1 MAIRHLH
8 FTDER
13 EAVLLEGDKSAAI
26 ISITDPDLPQPYFS
40 DQWGS
45 ILRLSFNDAEYDHAM
60 IRTYDRVADFRE
72 QHSDDP
78 QPEHA
83 RAIQQ
88 YLGELSGKGI
98 ERVVVHCRYGR
109 SRSAAIAKYVVEEYN
124 TTLEGRSLDEYNR
137 TLYLLLKNPMTFETA
152 LQNLERAEEEAAA
165 QEASTGVLGTL
176 KAFAHKWF
184 GASN

>member
-8 FTDER
+8 FTDESA
-13 EAVLLEGDKSAAI
+13 AVLIEGDKSSAI
-26 ISITDPDLPQPYFS
+26 ISITDPDLPLPKLS
-40 DQWGS
+40 EKWGR

-60 IRTYDRVADFRE
+60 IRTYDRVADFRD
-72 QHSDDP
+72 QHCDDP

-83 RAIQQ
+83 RDIKQF
-88 YLGELSGKGI
+88 LRELSGKGI

-124 TTLEGRSLDEYNR
+124 TTLEGASLDEYNR

-152 LQNLERAEEEAAA
+152 LQNLEHAEEEAAA
-165 QEASTGVLGTL
+165 QQASTGVLGTL